1 AKPGEVVSTGG
12 ALLSQQVADALDQF
26 RSGLAAL
33 KPAPVETA
41 QPETAQPE
49 TAQPAAEDVTLPK
62 RPSTWSG
69 LGPTAIATNQWSTP
83 SSTIEAR
90 TVQSATDKPATAVPL
105 VDVGSALTTFAN
117 EPSAVDTKS
126 SAVTVQD
133 APEVMT
139 AAPEAPTTQPTN
151 LLAHVM

>member
-12 ALLSQQVADALDQF
+12 ALLSQQVTDALDQF

-49 TAQPAAEDVTLPK
+49 TAQPELSKPAAEDVTLPK
-62 RPSTWSG
+62 RSSSWSG
-69 LGPTAIATNQWSTP
+69 LGPTGIATNQWSSP

-90 TVQSATDKPATAVPL
+90 TVNSATDSPGSAVPL
-105 VDVGSALTTFAN
+105 VDVGS
-117 EPSAVDTKS
+117 
-126 SAVTVQD
+126 
-133 APEVMT
+133 
-139 AAPEAPTTQPTN
+139 
-151 LLAHVM
+151 